1 MEKGVSMDWTRHI
14 GDLQPWSEHLVALAL
29 VLTAAAAGFVLY
41 LLLFAGLRR
50 FASRAGTDFR
60 DILMP
65 RWRGPARLLLPLLAV
80 MIVTPS
86 LQLSAELRDVLHH
99 LLSLGFILGLFWL
112 LANCAIALRDII
124 LNRYDVNAR
133 DNLKARA
140 VHTQVNVLLKITL
153 VVIGVIGVA
162 SLLMTFEKIRQVG
175 VSLLASAGVIGVIA
189 GFAAQRSIATLIA
202 GIQIAITQ
210 PIRLDDVVV
219 VEGEWGRI
227 EEITLTYV
235 VVHIWDQRRLVLPV
249 TYFLEKPFQNWT
261 RVTSELLGT
270 VFIYADYSVS
280 VESLREELQRIL
292 KGSAHWDGRAW
303 ALQVTAAT
311 ERTLELRALMSAAD
325 SPSTWELRCE
335 VREKLLAYL
344 QHHPHS
350 LPRLRADIAA
360 SPTGP

>member
-1 MEKGVSMDWTRHI
+1 MDWTRHI

-50 FASRAGTDFR
+50 FASRAEMNFR
-60 DILMP
+60 DILVL

-86 LQLSAELRDVLHH
+86 LQFSAELREVLRH

-124 LNRYDVNAR
+124 LSRYDVNAR

-189 GFAAQRSIATLIA
+189 GFAAQRSLATLIA

-261 RVTSELLGT
+261 RATSELLGT

-280 VESLREELQRIL
+280 VESLREELKRIL

-325 SPSTWELRCE
+325 SPSAWELRCE
-335 VREKLLAYL
+335 VREKLLTYL
-344 QHHPHS
+344 QQYHPHS

-360 SPTGP
+360 PVGP

>member
-1 MEKGVSMDWTRHI
+1 MDWTRHI
-14 GDLQPWSEHLVALAL
+14 GGLQPWSEHLVALAV
-29 VLTAAAAGFVLY
+29 VLTSAAAGFVLY
-41 LLLFAGLRR
+41 LLLFASLRR
-50 FASRAGTDFR
+50 FASRAGTDFLE
-60 DILMP
+60 ILIP
-65 RWRGPARLLLPLLAV
+65 RWRGPVRQLLPLLAV
-80 MIVTPS
+80 MIVAPT
-86 LQLSAELRDVLHH
+86 LQLSVGLQEVLRH
-99 LLSLGFILGLFWL
+99 LLSLGFILGLSWL
-112 LANCAIALRDII
+112 LANCAFALRDII
-124 LNRYDVNAR
+124 LSRYDVNVR

-140 VHTQVNVLLKITL
+140 VHTQVNVLLKIIL
-153 VVIGVIGVA
+153 VGIGVIGAA
-162 SLLMTFEKIRQVG
+162 SLLMTFEKVRQVG
-175 VSLLASAGVIGVIA
+175 ISLLASAGVIGVIA
-189 GFAAQRSIATLIA
+189 GFAAQRSIAALIA

-235 VVHIWDQRRLVLPV
+235 VVNIWDQRRLVLPV

-261 RVTSELLGT
+261 RGTSELLGT
-270 VFIYADYSVS
+270 VIIYADYSVS

-325 SPSTWELRCE
+325 SPSAWELRCE

-344 QHHPHS
+344 QQHHPHS

-360 SPTGP
+360 PAGP